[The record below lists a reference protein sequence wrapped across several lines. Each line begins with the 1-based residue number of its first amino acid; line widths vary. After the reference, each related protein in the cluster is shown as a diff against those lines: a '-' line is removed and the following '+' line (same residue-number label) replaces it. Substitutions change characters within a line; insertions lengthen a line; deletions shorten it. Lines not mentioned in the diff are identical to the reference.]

1 MKQHEPQAFPNHIAI
16 IMDGNGRWASRR
28 LLPRTAGHKAG
39 TRTFRDIAQYAEK
52 RGVKHITFYVF
63 STENWKRPQEEV
75 DALMRLLEEHLR
87 ECLDDYRN
95 SNRRAVFLGDRSVLS
110 PEIRA
115 LMDEVEEASKEH
127 TGICVNL
134 AINYGGK
141 AELTRAARLL
151 AQRCAEGALNPEDI
165 TEQTVADA
173 LYTVGQ
179 PDVDLLIRT
188 GGDLRISNFLLW
200 QIAYAEIYVTDKLWP
215 DFTEDDL
222 DDAIASFGSRDRRFG
237 GIKTKPEA
245 QK

>member
-16 IMDGNGRWASRR
+16 IMDGNGRWANRR

-39 TRTFRDIAQYAEK
+39 SHTFRETVKHAEK

-87 ECLDDYRN
+87 ECLSDYRD
-95 SNRRAVFLGDRSVLS
+95 SDRKAVFLGDRSVLS

-115 LMDEVEEASKEH
+115 LMDEVEEASKDH